1 MSALEIIFLLSAGVT
16 LIAALMVV
24 TARNLVHS
32 AWWLILT
39 LFGVAVL
46 FVLLNASFFA
56 VIQVIIYIGAISIL
70 IIFAI
75 MMTRRVT
82 RDPGPKFNREW
93 VLGAVIAFVLF
104 GGLTWMLSTWDKFN
118 QSPPAIPVDADPL
131 RQLGQALVSPD
142 AYVLPFELASIL
154 LLAALVGSIIIAW
167 EKK

>member
-1 MSALEIIFLLSAGVT
+1 MSPLEFFFLATAGIT
-16 LIAALMVV
+16 LIAAVMVV
-24 TARNLVHS
+24 TARNLIHA

-70 IIFAI
+70 SIFAI
-75 MMTRRVT
+75 MMTRQVT
-82 RDPGPKFNREW
+82 RDTGPKFNKDW
-93 VLGAVIAFVLF
+93 VLSAVIAFVFL
-104 GGLTWMLSTWDKFN
+104 GGVTWMLSTWDKFHT
-118 QSPPAIPVDADPL
+118 SLPAMPVDADPL